1 MKYDILLVEDDPWLA
16 QLYQDILQSHELC
29 EVQIAFSA
37 DAALEALDAKHN
49 FQLILLDMF
58 LPIHNGVEFLHEYAS
73 YADINHIPVIV
84 LSSVFQH
91 DLKMSQQRWKHY
103 GVERYLYKPLT
114 KPADLMAAV
123 KKQLAVAQV

>member
-1 MKYDILLVEDDPWLA
+1 MKYHILLVEDDPWLA
-16 QLYQDILQSHELC
+16 QLYQDILQTHELC
-29 EVQIAFSA
+29 KVRIARSA
-37 DAALEALDAKHN
+37 DAALEALDAKNN

-58 LPIHNGVEFLHEYAS
+58 LPVHNGVEFLHEYAS
-73 YADINHIPVIV
+73 YTDINHIPVIV

-91 DLKMSQQRWKHY
+91 DLNMSQKRWKHY
-103 GVERYLYKPLT
+103 GVQQYLYKPST